1 MEREYEVIVE
11 DEDYFGVDDEEEYDA
26 YMSDIYYDD
35 KTLGLI

>member
-26 YMSDIYYDD
+26 YIADVYYEE
-35 KTLGLI
+35 KKLGLM